1 MAFIGLHLPSFTFA
15 GVEPADLF
23 PRILDIAATAEAS
36 GFSAL
41 SVMDHFH
48 QIAPQG
54 TPDEP
59 MLEAY
64 TTLAAI
70 AARTSRVELLTLV
83 TGVVYHNPAHL
94 AKQVTTL
101 DVISGGRAILGIGAA
116 WNEEEA
122 RAYGFDFPP
131 VGRRLDRLEDAVQIC
146 RSMFDSES
154 TTFEGRHYMAS
165 GAINVPRPL
174 RDRVPIMIGGGGE
187 RRTLRLVARHAD
199 QCNVIGDPPT
209 VRHKLE
215 VLRGHCEA
223 EGRDPGDIVKTAHAG
238 IVVIDETEA
247 AVQRRLQDLSAS
259 PPPMLSGLD
268 AGQLRQRLVSGTPD
282 QVAERLRAYRD
293 AGADGITMSI
303 RQVWEL
309 RLVELAAS
317 AARAA
322 FS

>member
-15 GVEPADLF
+15 GVEPAGLF

-48 QIAPQG
+48 QIGPQG

-131 VGRRLDRLEDAVQIC
+131 VGRRLDRLEEAVQIC

-154 TTFEGRHYMAS
+154 TTFEGRYHLAA
-165 GAINVPRPL
+165 GAINMPRPL

-209 VRHKLE
+209 VRHKLD

-223 EGRDPGDIVKTAHAG
+223 EGRDPAEIVKTAHAG
-238 IVVIDETEA
+238 IVVIDESEA
-247 AVQRRLQDLSAS
+247 EVRRRLQDLSAS
-259 PPPMLSGLD
+259 PPPMLRGLD

-293 AGADGITMSI
+293 AGAEGITMSI

-317 AARAA
+317 AAQAA

>member
-1 MAFIGLHLPSFTFA
+1 
-15 GVEPADLF
+15 
-23 PRILDIAATAEAS
+23 
-36 GFSAL
+36 
-41 SVMDHFH
+41 MDHFH
-48 QIAPQG
+48 QIGPQG

-131 VGRRLDRLEDAVQIC
+131 VGRRLDRLEEAVQIC

-154 TTFEGRHYMAS
+154 TTFEGRYHLAA
-165 GAINVPRPL
+165 GAINMPRPL

-209 VRHKLE
+209 VRHKLD

-223 EGRDPGDIVKTAHAG
+223 EGRDPAEIVKTAHAG
-238 IVVIDETEA
+238 IVVIDESEA
-247 AVQRRLQDLSAS
+247 EVRRRLQDLSAS
-259 PPPMLSGLD
+259 PPPMLRGLD

-293 AGADGITMSI
+293 AGAEGITMSI

-317 AARAA
+317 AAQAA